1 MGNRRDHYWSRREF
15 LKGLSLAGTAAVLG
29 LQADVFAAEPPPET
43 AKIRLVLQ
51 RGACT
56 NAPQYVAQEF
66 LRQEGFAE
74 VQYLQGSGGLQDEKF
89 LATGA
94 ADFMTVFAGRHIFA
108 LDAGDP
114 IVVLAGLHT
123 GCYELFGTDRIVSI
137 RDLKGKRVAVTQL
150 TSGRHILLSIMAAN
164 VGLDPRKDFNWVT
177 DPADKSIQLFAEKKI
192 DAFMAFPLE
201 PQELRAKKIGHVIVN
216 TTTDRPWSQYFCCMI
231 AANREFVRKYPVATK
246 RALRSLLK
254 ATDICAREPEKAT
267 QTLMDKGYTKN
278 HDFAVEALKEI
289 GYNKWRD
296 YDPEDTMRYY
306 ALRLHEVGMIKSN
319 PQKILAQGTDWRF
332 LREIKKELKA

>member
-1 MGNRRDHYWSRREF
+1 MTEPHDDRWSRRDF
-15 LKGLSLAGTAAVLG
+15 LKRVSLAGTAALLG
-29 LQADVFAAEPPPET
+29 LQSDVFADEPPPEVRR
-43 AKIRLVLQ
+43 IRLVRQ
-51 RGACT
+51 QGACT
-56 NAPQYVAQEF
+56 TAPQYVAEDL

-74 VQYLQGSGGLQDEKF
+74 VQYVQGSGGLEDEKF

-164 VGLDPRKDFNWVT
+164 VGLDPRKDFHWVT
-177 DPADKSIQLFAEKKI
+177 DPAEKSIQLFADKKI

-201 PQELRAKKIGHVIVN
+201 PQELHAKKIGHVIVN

-231 AANREFVRKYPVATK
+231 AANRSLSVII
-246 RALRSLLK
+246 RSLPNERSARFSRRLISVLSNLK
-254 ATDICAREPEKAT
+254 K
-267 QTLMDKGYTKN
+267 
-278 HDFAVEALKEI
+278 
-289 GYNKWRD
+289 
-296 YDPEDTMRYY
+296 
-306 ALRLHEVGMIKSN
+306 LHERS
-319 PQKILAQGTDWRF
+319 
-332 LREIKKELKA
+332 

>member
-1 MGNRRDHYWSRREF
+1 LPSSFD
-15 LKGLSLAGTAAVLG
+15 LS
-29 LQADVFAAEPPPET
+29 AAEPPPET
-43 AKIRLVLQ
+43 TKIRLVLA
-51 RGACT
+51 GGVCT
-56 NAPQYVAQEF
+56 TAPKYVAEEF
-66 LRQEGFAE
+66 LRQEGFTD
-74 VQYLQGSGGLQDEKF
+74 VQYVRGSGGQDDEKF

-94 ADFMTVFAGRHIFA
+94 ADFMTVFVGRHILA

-114 IVVLAGLHT
+114 LVVLAGLHT

-216 TTTDRPWSQYFCCMI
+216 TTADRPWSQYFCCMI
-231 AANREFVRKYPVATK
+231 AAHREFVQKYPVATK
-246 RALRSLLK
+246 RVLRSLLK
-254 ATDICAREPEKAT
+254 ATDICALQPEKAT
-267 QTLMDKGYTKN
+267 QALVSKGYTKN
-278 HDFAVEALKEI
+278 HELASEAMKEI
-289 GYNKWRD
+289 GYSKWGD
-296 YDPEDTMRYY
+296 YDPEDTLRYY
-306 ALRLHEVGMIKSN
+306 ALRMHEVGMIKSN

-332 LREIKKELKA
+332 LRELKREMKA